1 MNFPPEDRNEPYL
14 GPVPPAPQSPAHPAG
29 EAQDEAPPFSTS
41 SASASADA
49 QEQVDPTPADE
60 ALELAHAHL
69 PEVIPMPEV
78 GRAAGPR
85 REAIDSPGA
94 RLGAQLVGKLIV
106 GIASAITGM
115 RAFWSGNM
123 PAAEPTLYFANHTSH
138 ADFVLLWAALPSD
151 LRSNTRP
158 VAGAD
163 YWLTSKIKRFIGID
177 VFNALL
183 IERDRSQRSGDPVG
197 EAVAA
202 LHAGDSLIIF
212 PEGTRNMG
220 EEELLPLKSGIFHIA
235 RQCPHVRLVP
245 VWIENL
251 KRVLPK
257 GAVVPVPLACAVRFG
272 PRLEWIDGEEKD
284 DFMARARAAMLAMR
298 PPHDQEDGE
307 TPPNAMPETGH
318 HPDKPSTHTD
328 HPDHPGH
335 PEHPDHPEAQ

>member
-1 MNFPPEDRNEPYL
+1 MNFPPDERNEPYL
-14 GPVPPAPQSPAHPAG
+14 GPTPPAPQEPTHGEGSAAGPGEQHQASDGAAG
-29 EAQDEAPPFSTS
+29 ETT
-41 SASASADA
+41 
-49 QEQVDPTPADE
+49 TPSDE
-60 ALELAHAHL
+60 ALHLARAHL
-69 PEVIPMPEV
+69 PEIIPMPSV
-78 GRAAGPR
+78 GQTNEPR
-85 REAIDSPGA
+85 RDAIDSPVARVGA
-94 RLGAQLVGKLIV
+94 KIVGKLIV
-106 GIASAITGM
+106 GLASAITGM
-115 RAFWSGNM
+115 RAFWIGNM

-163 YWLTSKIKRFIGID
+163 YWLASKIKRFIGVD

-183 IERDRSQRSGDPVG
+183 IERDRSKRSGDPVA
-197 EAVAA
+197 EAVTA

-235 RQCPHVRLVP
+235 RQCPQVRLVP

-298 PPHDQEDGE
+298 PPHDQEDTSGE
-307 TPPNAMPETGH
+307 PSPPTPPSANA
-318 HPDKPSTHTD
+318 THTRTGVD
-328 HPDHPGH
+328 ADDLAPPA
-335 PEHPDHPEAQ
+335 HPDHPEAH